1 MAEERTDDDFN
12 GVNKLLEFFISVV
25 LFSYLLL
32 LAGIFHN
39 VWNYLIRQRRFK
51 SLHITY
57 FYLLATF
64 VILVR
69 MFWFSLILVVTTDT
83 TEYYNH

>member
-1 MAEERTDDDFN
+1 M
-12 GVNKLLEFFISVV
+12 NKLLQVFISLL
-25 LFSYLLL
+25 LFSYLVL
-32 LAGIFHN
+32 LAGIVHN
-39 VWNYLIRQRRFK
+39 VWNYLICQRRFK

-69 MFWFSLILVVTTDT
+69 MFWFSLILFVTTDT
-83 TEYYNH
+83 PDYYAGTLK